1 MDSEGGIVVSWELAG
16 TSGTRGEETVVLF
29 ARVWTLG
36 FAFTL
41 LLRVLNYR
49 KYCT

>member
-1 MDSEGGIVVSWELAG
+1 MARMERVDEDIAGDVGDLGGRTFVP
-16 TSGTRGEETVVLF
+16 F
-29 ARVWTLG
+29 ACVWTLG

-41 LLRVLNYR
+41 LLRVLSYR